1 MNSGNPGT
9 VARIKAS
16 GTSSASVTVLNV
28 QDAIYVTANG
38 IASGDFN
45 DTSDI
50 SLKKNVRNFDKTGL
64 EIVKDIKP
72 RVFDW
77 KQEDKGSNI
86 FGFIA
91 QELEEVMPTAVIQG
105 DVKSINVTSIVSVL
119 VHSVQELKRELDA
132 LKNK

>member
-1 MNSGNPGT
+1 MINIAT
-9 VARIKAS
+9 
-16 GTSSASVTVLNV
+16 T
-28 QDAIYVTANG
+28 G
-38 IASGDFN
+38 IVSGDFN

-50 SLKKNVRNFDKTGL
+50 CLKKNVRDFDKTGL

-72 RVFDW
+72 KIFDW
-77 KQEDKGSNI
+77 KNEEKGNNI

-119 VHSVQELKRELDA
+119 VHSVQELTKKVEILE
-132 LKNK
+132 NK